1 MSRAALIVAL
11 AGALLVATGG
21 RAAAHLVPAGADTL
35 LGMMAAADGM
45 VVARAAAETY
55 VRDGKSAATPFLV
68 REVVAGT
75 GPENEFLLDADPPV
89 LRYAELQ
96 DALVLLA
103 RRTTP
108 TGRALWVSVQPAGAG
123 IILESATLP
132 EHSRDVLKRLWNVAH
147 PAASGGADPALA
159 VAALLDAL
167 SLPEQKLRALAYLDL
182 ARLAADPEHFSQAAM
197 ARLASYGDR
206 PGDDAQLATA
216 VRDLGRRPQQK
227 EPPAAP
233 PAATAREGATP

>member
-11 AGALLVATGG
+11 AGALLDATGG

-103 RRTTP
+103 RRNTP
-108 TGRALWVSVQPAGAG
+108 DRRVLWVSVQPAGAG
-123 IILESATLP
+123 ITLVSATLP
-132 EHSRDVLKRLWNVAH
+132 ELSREVLRRLWGIAH
-147 PAASGGADPALA
+147 PATPGGGDAALA
-159 VAALLDAL
+159 VAALIDTL

-182 ARLAADPEHFSQAAM
+182 AKLGADPEHFSPAAI
-197 ARLASYGDR
+197 ARLASYGDQ

-216 VRDLGRRPQQK
+216 VRDLGRRLQQTK
-227 EPPAAP
+227 PSGPP
-233 PAATAREGATP
+233 PAATAKEGATP